1 MLRISRKKAVVLG
14 GVTAVVLTGGVAFA
28 YWTSTGEGTGTATT
42 GTSTDWV
49 VTVDDVSLADL
60 TPDGPTDTVTFHV
73 TNDNSGVQRLQSTVA
88 SVTGTSDPG
97 CTAADFD
104 VSATTIAYGDIA
116 AGDTVDGTFTIQ
128 MVDTGAN
135 QDACKGVTVD
145 LKVAAS

>member
-28 YWTSTGEGTGTATT
+28 YWTSTGEGTGTAST

-73 TNDNSGVQRLQSTVA
+73 TNDNSGVQQLQNTVA
-88 SVTGTSDPG
+88 SVTGTSDPD

-128 MVDTGAN
+128 MVDTGVN

>member
-28 YWTSTGEGTGTATT
+28 YWTSTGEGTGTAST